1 MILLIATRLD
11 LAMLNTIDNKK
22 GDLKISLFYVIQFGF
37 YNYSSCCA
45 PDSFR

>member
-22 GDLKISLFYVIQFGF
+22 GRLKNLPFFCYTVWDL
-37 YNYSSCCA
+37 
-45 PDSFR
+45 